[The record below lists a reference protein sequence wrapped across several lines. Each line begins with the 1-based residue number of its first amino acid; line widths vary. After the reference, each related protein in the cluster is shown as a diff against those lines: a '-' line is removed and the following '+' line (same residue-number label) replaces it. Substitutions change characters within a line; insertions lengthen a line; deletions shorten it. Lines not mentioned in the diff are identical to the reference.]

1 MQAAER
7 LVQQLAAK
15 ESAIHLP
22 NELLKGISDR
32 YQLVSLP
39 NPTNVLTRHA
49 FMMNGM
55 DSEVAELAQTF
66 RTEILKAKQSKAS

>member
-1 MQAAER
+1 M
-7 LVQQLAAK
+7 
-15 ESAIHLP
+15 
-22 NELLKGISDR
+22 
-32 YQLVSLP
+32 P

-55 DSEVAELAQTF
+55 DTEVAELAQTF